1 MRAGIL
7 LVLSLCVTLSSAG
20 FATAAG
26 GMLRRVPLPWMAS
39 TSKPGQERSGGVKTA
54 SGGGNRKK
62 KVLKVTRRKSLA
74 AVMMLT
80 GRAWMGT
87 VMLALPRFTV
97 DCSLNFYKWLPNRLP
112 KFWQTPSHWLTKN
125 GLGQSLFLLSNV
137 AYLYA
142 GVMLLMSDAPRILG
156 TSVLAVCAASCAYH
170 AAQILHGTGSA
181 PAAKFC
187 TIDTI
192 LAVATA
198 LTFTWSVHIEPTN
211 VAFALLS
218 LAFFKDT
225 FGLGY
230 TTSHSLWHFSTA
242 GAAMVSRR
250 RHSNA

>member
-1 MRAGIL
+1 MA
-7 LVLSLCVTLSSAG
+7 LCAAATVAIIWSVEGPFSDVTWWDPTYSP
-20 FATAAG
+20 TAVEVAC
-26 GMLRRVPLPWMAS
+26 V
-39 TSKPGQERSGGVKTA
+39 V
-54 SGGGNRKK
+54 
-62 KVLKVTRRKSLA
+62 
-74 AVMMLT
+74 
-80 GRAWMGT
+80 
-87 VMLALPRFTV
+87 F
-97 DCSLNFYKWLPNRLP
+97 FY
-112 KFWQTPSHWLTKN
+112 
-125 GLGQSLFLLSNV
+125 
-137 AYLYA
+137 
-142 GVMLLMSDAPRILG
+142 G

-170 AAQILHGTGSA
+170 AAQVLHGTGSA